1 MSAAPGGRS
10 GASVPRADGGAGP
23 DASRGSLVADV
34 RLARGD
40 LELVARVQV
49 RPGEVLALLGP
60 NGAGKSTLLAALAG
74 LLRPDAGVVRLDGRV
89 LTRVAGS
96 EPGPVIPGDAPV
108 AAADPAVHVRPE
120 HRRIGLLSQEPR
132 LFPHLTAAANVAFG
146 LRAGGMRRREASAAA
161 DEWLD
166 RVGLAGLGGRRPAEL
181 SGGQRQRAA
190 IARAL
195 AAGPA
200 LLLLDEP
207 FASLDAEV
215 APAVRRLLRE
225 QLAESGTSAIV
236 VSHDVLDAVVLADR
250 TAVLERGRIVDEGP
264 TAAVLQAPRS
274 PFTAALAGVNLVAGV
289 AADGGVIAG
298 GHRFVGSGVPEGGSG
313 SGRDGGDGA
322 RAMTAGGPT
331 VEPVPDGAAAAA
343 VFRPSAVLV
352 STVRPDHT
360 SARNVWP
367 ATVTDLEAV
376 PGGIRL
382 RTTAPDVLVD
392 VSAAAVAE
400 LGLRPGSSVWLQVK
414 AAETGVHRLH

>member
-1 MSAAPGGRS
+1 MSGPGAGGP
-10 GASVPRADGGAGP
+10 GAGGGAGAAGVRAA
-23 DASRGSLVADV
+23 DASRGNLDAEV

-40 LELVARVQV
+40 LDLEARVRV
-49 RPGEVLALLGP
+49 RPGEVVALLGP
-60 NGAGKSTLLAALAG
+60 NGAGKSTLLAVVAG
-74 LLRPDAGVVRLDGRV
+74 LLRPDRGAVRLDGRV
-89 LTRVAGS
+89 LTRVSG
-96 EPGPVIPGDAPV
+96 
-108 AAADPAVHVRPE
+108 AAAERDDGRRDDATAGGEASAHDLYVRPE
-120 HRRIGLLSQEPR
+120 HRGIGLLGQEAR
-132 LFPHLTAAANVAFG
+132 LFPHLTVAANIAFG
-146 LRAGGMRRREASAAA
+146 PRSAGARRRDANALAE
-161 DEWLD
+161 EWLD
-166 RVGLAGLGGRRPAEL
+166 RVGLGGLGARRPAEL

-195 AAGPA
+195 AAAPA

-225 QLAESGTSAIV
+225 QLADSGTSAIV

-250 TAVLERGRIVDEGP
+250 TAVLERGRIVDEGA

-274 PFTAALAGVNLVAGV
+274 PFTAALAGVNLVAGI
-289 AADGGVIAG
+289 ARDGGVIAG
-298 GHRFVGSGVPEGGSG
+298 GHRFVGSGVPEGG
-313 SGRDGGDGA
+313 GA
-322 RAMTAGGPT
+322 APT
-331 VEPVPDGAAAAA
+331 VEALPDGAAAAA

-352 STVRPDHT
+352 STGRPEHT

-367 ATVTDLEAV
+367 ATVTALDGV

-400 LGLRPGSSVWLQVK
+400 LGLRPGSEVWLQVK